1 MPTLIPVYQPDLSGK
16 ELEYVTDCVKSGW
29 VSSLGKY
36 VELFE
41 TSFAKFCGV
50 KHAIALSN
58 GTVALHLALVLKD
71 IGPGDEVIVPDLTF
85 VATANVV
92 RHTGATPVLVD
103 SDPETWM
110 IDPDQIEAKIT
121 SKTKAI
127 IPVHLYGHPANMG
140 AIMKLAKK
148 HGLYVI
154 EDAAEAHGAEYRG
167 KRVGG
172 IGDIGAFSFYGN
184 KVITTGEGG
193 MLVTNDDLLAEKARF
208 LKDHAMSKEIRYWHP
223 EVGYNYRMTN
233 IQAAI
238 GLAQFERID
247 SLLSRKIEIALAYKK
262 SLAGCRGV
270 VVQPQAE
277 WAKNIYWMFS
287 ILVTDESR
295 LNRNEL
301 MSSLLEQGI
310 DSRPFFFPIHQM
322 PPYLGCLGDY
332 PVADDLSRRGINLPS
347 FPALKDEQVK
357 YIGDTICRLCN

>member
-208 LKDHAMSKEIRYWHP
+208 LKDHAMSKET
-223 EVGYNYRMTN
+223 V
-233 IQAAI
+233 
-238 GLAQFERID
+238 
-247 SLLSRKIEIALAYKK
+247 
-262 SLAGCRGV
+262 
-270 VVQPQAE
+270 
-277 WAKNIYWMFS
+277 
-287 ILVTDESR
+287 ILQE
-295 LNRNEL
+295 
-301 MSSLLEQGI
+301 
-310 DSRPFFFPIHQM
+310 
-322 PPYLGCLGDY
+322 
-332 PVADDLSRRGINLPS
+332 
-347 FPALKDEQVK
+347 
-357 YIGDTICRLCN
+357 